1 MKESDVEGILHRHGY
16 VFQEHATIY
25 ATLKPGVAAYQI
37 GLKQTMFSNKEHLL
51 HVNEKGIIIL
61 VLDEMSGTIL
71 EDSIVL
77 LPLEDIQQVEII
89 PKSFAFRLV
98 IRTKQGD
105 LEYNIRKTTLGAPWH
120 KHNLIYFLHAF
131 EVSS

>member
-25 ATLKPGVAAYQI
+25 ATIKPGVAAYQI

-51 HVNEKGIIIL
+51 HVNEKRIIIL

-77 LPLEDIQQVEII
+77 LPLEDIQ